1 MIKEWLGWLLP
12 TPHTALEGQLS
23 EPIQRNSFLE
33 LLKTLNS
40 RLPLPEEVNP
50 QESSARIARLLR
62 TRIEEA
68 RSIFSD
74 PDHWKPVHAEFA
86 KRLAGVMKSQLP
98 ETLQRLWVELTLS
111 LTSARWVMPGD
122 LALV

>member
-1 MIKEWLGWLLP
+1 
-12 TPHTALEGQLS
+12 
-23 EPIQRNSFLE
+23 
-33 LLKTLNS
+33 
-40 RLPLPEEVNP
+40 
-50 QESSARIARLLR
+50 LLR